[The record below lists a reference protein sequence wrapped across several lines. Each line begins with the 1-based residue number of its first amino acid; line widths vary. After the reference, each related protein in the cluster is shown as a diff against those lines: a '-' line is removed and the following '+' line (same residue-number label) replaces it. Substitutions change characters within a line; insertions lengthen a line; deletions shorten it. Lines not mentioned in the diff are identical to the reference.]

1 MEEEE
6 ELQETTMNMNGDK
19 KKKRRR
25 KKNMNKKCRR
35 KSKTK
40 GCRNRKRKKKAVGR
54 ERRRMHVSYGR
65 NCSFIYII
73 RVKDIFAIS
82 PYVQGAPAKMLGAPS
97 NTLRWISAL
106 KMFGFFVFLVERC
119 LGILVPK

>member
-1 MEEEE
+1 
-6 ELQETTMNMNGDK
+6 MNMNGDK

-54 ERRRMHVSYGR
+54 ERRRMHVS
-65 NCSFIYII
+65 
-73 RVKDIFAIS
+73 VKDIFAIS

-106 KMFGFFVFLVERC
+106 KMFVAFEDVISVAWLFGLPSNNPLSF
-119 LGILVPK
+119 